1 MPPSKTRDPAQKMI
15 PRNAIIEAELVEQF
29 ALVPCPP
36 THHRLILV
44 ANLVS
49 RRNHCSRAGKLERNV
64 VIFADR
70 RAGVLA
76 YVRSGE
82 QECRTSSSSCQ
93 GC

>member
-44 ANLVS
+44 AES
-49 RRNHCSRAGKLERNV
+49 RQQTESL
-64 VIFADR
+64 FAR
-70 RAGVLA
+70 R
-76 YVRSGE
+76 
-82 QECRTSSSSCQ
+82 
-93 GC
+93 